1 MQQYGKQVEER
12 KVMKKR
18 NSRCNSDTQQIDN
31 EGNGGNDLSLLQRPL
46 RTAHT
51 GFEEARL
58 AYENGTS
65 EVSGT
70 CNQRDLSAYW
80 CHCVRDPTGFKN
92 GVM

>member
-1 MQQYGKQVEER
+1 
-12 KVMKKR
+12 MKKR

-51 GFEEARL
+51 GFEEARR

-70 CNQRDLSAYW
+70 CNQRELSAYW
-80 CHCVRDPTGFKN
+80 CTAYVTQLGSR
-92 GVM
+92 MA